1 MDARAW
7 KTVGKG
13 VAIAAAYCAT
23 FLVLWQH
30 SYDQWYLP
38 AGLRIASLLLLPM
51 RYWPYVFAGDAVAL
65 LELRAPKAEQYS
77 PQWAYLSPFLLVTAI
92 SVVPFYIRKKLIND
106 QFILKR
112 LPLIAAVASIWSVI
126 AGRIINIALDGP
138 TPPFTAERFIG
149 FGVGGYLGILMVMLP
164 CLLWQQRHEWRNT
177 HRQISQTLAVSLL
190 MVSTLY
196 GSAMI
201 PIEAGSAIRLMP
213 LIFMLLPLTYMTILH
228 GWHGAAIGTLLI
240 NFAIALALPSIP
252 MIGSSD
258 SIVLIAQT
266 ALAAVSAALLAM
278 GVRISNLHSR
288 SGDYLRDEILIMRMQ
303 QHYADHEAKTMG
315 AVRAMFQSFERRF
328 REKALLLAYARD
340 DLDAYRNAVAQTLK
354 DEGLYRQAMDAMS
367 SGVESA
373 RALAR
378 HSELLYPF
386 EIETYGLYAV
396 LTSESFAER
405 WKGRARL
412 RLVLIGRSPSRLSV
426 PLQLAA
432 YRAICS
438 AMDVLA
444 MMAPTEVTIQTRGW
458 CRRGHRGITIFVD
471 CIPTAEFVRMPE
483 IESALQELEVLARA
497 YGGASKHRQTHRI
510 GILLSEPG
518 QSA

>member
-23 FLVLWQH
+23 FLVLWQQ

-51 RYWPYVFAGDAVAL
+51 RYWPYVFAGDAAAL
-65 LELRAPKAEQYS
+65 LVMRVPKAEQYS
-77 PQWAYLSPFLLVTAI
+77 PQWAYLSPFLFMPVYAA
-92 SVVPFYIRKKLIND
+92 VPFYFRRKYIEIRSIVLW
-106 QFILKR
+106 
-112 LPLIAAVASIWSVI
+112 LPVIAVIAAVTKSAWSL
-126 AGRIINIALDGP
+126 ALNTLLQGP
-138 TPPFTAERFIG
+138 PANTKIDDFARFMIG
-149 FGVGGYLGILMVMLP
+149 DYFGTMVVMLP
-164 CLLWQQRHEWRNT
+164 CLLFLQRKEWLNT
-177 HRQISQTLAVSLL
+177 RRHISQSIGIAVLIIAI
-190 MVSTLY
+190 LY
-196 GSAMI
+196 FSAMI
-201 PIEAGSAIRLMP
+201 PGIQGLSIRMMP
-213 LIFMLLPLTYMTILH
+213 LALMMVAIFYLTILH
-228 GWHGAAIGTLLI
+228 GWHGAAVGTLLVGT
-240 NFAIALALPSIP
+240 AIALALPRIDQ
-252 MIGSSD
+252 IGAMD
-258 SIVLIAQT
+258 DIVLMAQT
-266 ALAAVSAALLAM
+266 ILAISSAVLLAT
-278 GVRISNLHSR
+278 GTVFSKLHER
-288 SGDYLRDEILIMRMQ
+288 SGDSLRRELLVMHLQ
-303 QHYADHEAKTMG
+303 QQIKDREEKTMG
-315 AVRAMFQSFERRF
+315 AVRAMFQSFEQRF

-396 LTSESFAER
+396 LTSDTFAER

-412 RLVLIGRSPSRLSV
+412 RLVLIGRSPSRLSI

-444 MMAPTEVTIQTRGW
+444 AMAPTEVTIQTRGW
-458 CRRGHRGITIFVD
+458 YRRGHRGITIFVD
-471 CIPTAEFVRMPE
+471 CIQTTMLVRTPE

-497 YGGASKHRQTHRI
+497 YGGASKHRHTHRI
-510 GILLSEPG
+510 GILLSEPE